1 MYKLFALLLLAAA
14 ALPAHA
20 QAPSNASIEK
30 LLAVTD
36 SDAISRSIIEQT
48 KGMMRNSLA
57 QSLGKRQMS
66 PAQRKD
72 AERIMG
78 EFTDK
83 VAQLMQEELAGP
95 SMKEATISV
104 YKESLSQKE
113 VDDLIAFYE
122 SPTGRIVI
130 EKMPMIAQ
138 KTMAAVQSRMAPIM
152 ARMGALAQQA
162 AQELKAS
169 QATVK

>member
-1 MYKLFALLLLAAA
+1 
-14 ALPAHA
+14 
-20 QAPSNASIEK
+20 
-30 LLAVTD
+30 
-36 SDAISRSIIEQT
+36 
-48 KGMMRNSLA
+48 
-57 QSLGKRQMS
+57 
-66 PAQRKD
+66 
-72 AERIMG
+72 MG